1 MELHHIILI
10 AVAAANLAVTIW
22 LLRLLIPIWRTL
34 RKVMSAVDDFD
45 FDKLTRQFLN
55 NEKPLAET
63 VDVRISENKE
73 EGYRELTVTRVYKKP
88 HDVKEVREGIVRQMA
103 KELQ

>member
-22 LLRLLIPIWRTL
+22 LLRLLIPMWRKL
-34 RKVMSAVDDFD
+34 KKVMGEVDKFD
-45 FDKLTRQFLN
+45 FDKLAKEFLGD
-55 NEKPLAET
+55 KTPLAES
-63 VDVRISENKE
+63 VNIKVSENKE
-73 EGYRELTVTRVYKKP
+73 EDYKEITVVRSFKRP
-88 HDVKEVREGIVRQMA
+88 LDPKEVQEGVVRQMA